1 MKSILIRI
9 FTIMTLASSMAA
21 FAGTKKT
28 SCPENADATAQAN
41 QHESMKKSKKTHD
54 QQKPKKSQ
62 DEDPAEKE
70 FDRLLLG
77 THG

>member
-1 MKSILIRI
+1 MKNVLIRL
-9 FTIMTLASSMAA
+9 FTIMTLASSMSA
-21 FAGTKKT
+21 FAAAKKS

-41 QHESMKKSKKTHD
+41 QHESMKKEKKTRD

-70 FDRLLLG
+70 LDRILLG